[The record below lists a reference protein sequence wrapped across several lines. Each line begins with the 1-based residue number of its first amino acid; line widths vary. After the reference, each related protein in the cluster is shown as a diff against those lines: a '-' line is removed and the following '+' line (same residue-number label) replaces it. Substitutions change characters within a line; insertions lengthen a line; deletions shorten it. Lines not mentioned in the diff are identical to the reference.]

1 MPKGQ
6 IIILNEL
13 KQEIIRSET
22 FTIKDKKRNR
32 SWLYEIIP
40 HINNYIAVWNDPL
53 KNPGMPLRGFEEIK
67 NIFMPGQL
75 GAIIPM
81 DHPYSE
87 LVINT
92 WYKPVRNQL
101 VNWLS

>member
-1 MPKGQ
+1 MN
-6 IIILNEL
+6 LN
-13 KQEIIRSET
+13 
-22 FTIKDKKRNR
+22 KR
-32 SWLYEIIP
+32 LYEVRHLLSKTRKEIGRRYELIP